1 MNSSCPNCNA
11 KLSCGCQKR
20 SASNGA
26 QGCTNCITSLEL
38 SLKSNP
44 GSSSRTPSNVKVLFT
59 PPKK

>member
-1 MNSSCPNCNA
+1 MSAICPNCNA
-11 KLSCGCQKR
+11 KLSCGCQRR

-44 GSSSRTPSNVKVLFT
+44 GSGSTAPTNVKVLYT
-59 PPKK
+59 QPKK